1 MISMNEIVYK
11 PAGDSGVLIQFG
23 DRIDED
29 INRKV
34 SSLCRTL
41 EEHRIKGVMDMIPS
55 YTSLLV
61 VYDGSVTSYRK
72 VLKKIQRLESGL
84 TEDNGVKKRI
94 VHHIPVCYDEA
105 FAPDLKDVAAY
116 AGLSQEEVIRL
127 HCEREYLIY
136 MLGFLPGFVY
146 LGGLDQRIACPRL
159 QSPRVKIPVG
169 AVGIGGEQTG
179 IYPLESPGGWRLI
192 GSTPLKVYDAER
204 KPPILYQM
212 GEYIKFDP
220 VRRQEYEDIA
230 KLVKTGEYQHR
241 IEEK

>member
-11 PAGDSGVLIQFG
+11 PAGDSGILIQFG

-84 TEDNGVKKRI
+84 TEDGGVKKRI

-220 VRRQEYEDIA
+220 VGRQEYEDIT